1 MVCLPGIRGDARIF
15 APLTAQSPSV
25 SWTPLDLPPGGPALA
40 AARLRSALPAG
51 RFHLLTGSFGGLV
64 ARFLPPERIASL
76 ACIGTLP
83 SPAFLRPQMVRQAQL
98 LMALPDRLFQRL
110 YGRYGR
116 RSLTTDG
123 LPTALVDQ
131 LLDRPIDA
139 TVLRTRLRSVLA
151 GHHGTLPP
159 VPVAWLHGTD
169 DQQITWSPTD
179 LHRTLPQVRLFEV
192 QGSHFPHAS
201 HPAAL
206 WSILHHDWW
215 SALPETGPAE
225 PGPE

>member
-1 MVCLPGIRGDARIF
+1 VVCLPGIRGDARIF
-15 APLTAQSPSV
+15 TPLTARSPSV
-25 SWTPLDLPPGGPALA
+25 SWVPLDLPPGGPALA
-40 AARLRSALPAG
+40 AARLQSSLPAG

-64 ARFLPPERIASL
+64 ARFLPPARIASL

-110 YGRYGR
+110 YGLHGR

-123 LPTALVDQ
+123 LPPALIDQ

-139 TVLRTRLRSVLA
+139 AVLRTRLRSVLA
-151 GHHGTLPP
+151 GHHGALPP

-206 WSILHHDWW
+206 WSILHRDWW
-215 SALPETGPAE
+215 SALPETGPAD